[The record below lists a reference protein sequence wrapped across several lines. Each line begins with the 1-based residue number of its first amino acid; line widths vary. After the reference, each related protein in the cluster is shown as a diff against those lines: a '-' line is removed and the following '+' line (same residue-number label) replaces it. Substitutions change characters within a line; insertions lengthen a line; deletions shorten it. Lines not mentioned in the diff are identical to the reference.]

1 MRKPYLQDLHDAD
14 PADPLVQPPQYPELW
29 TRPAAAAL
37 LASADAWPV
46 QVLTLPYVGCAMVAD
61 LHGYT
66 RTALVR
72 CAPAAAYLRVDATI
86 FESYNPSGG
95 TTYNSFPVYDFD
107 SDGVAIKGA
116 KPANTFGYYA
126 WPDLP
131 PGGSFLTTTS
141 PAIIATPPA
150 NLDRQAALV
159 PAISAQTEVVEVET
173 GAAITVWTGSTVA
186 DLESL

>member
-14 PADPLVQPPQYPELW
+14 PTDPLVQPPQYPELW

-46 QVLTLPYVGCAMVAD
+46 QVLTMPYVGCAMVAD

-72 CAPAAAYLRVDATI
+72 CAPATAYLRADAAVMDAHASTA
-86 FESYNPSGG
+86 
-95 TTYNSFPVYDFD
+95 TTYTGNLVYDFD
-107 SDGVAIKGA
+107 SDAAAIKA
-116 KPANTFGYYA
+116 PKPAGASGLYDWPSNYA
-126 WPDLP
+126 GTWYV
-131 PGGSFLTTTS
+131 STTS
-141 PAIIATPPA
+141 PAIVAAPPA
-150 NLDRQAALV
+150 GLDRQAALV
-159 PAISAQTEVVEVET
+159 PAVSAQTEAVEVQT
-173 GAAITVWTGSTVA
+173 GAAITVWTGAAVA

>member
-1 MRKPYLQDLHDAD
+1 VRKPYLQDLHDAD
-14 PADPLVQPPQYPELW
+14 PTEPLVQHPQYPELW

-72 CAPAAAYLRVDATI
+72 CAPAAAYLRVDASVMDAHAST
-86 FESYNPSGG
+86 G
-95 TTYNSFPVYDFD
+95 TTYTGDLVYDFD
-107 SDGVAIKGA
+107 SDGVAIRA
-116 KPANTFGYYA
+116 PKPAGASGLYDWPTNYA
-126 WPDLP
+126 GTWY
-131 PGGSFLTTTS
+131 TATTS
-141 PAIIATPPA
+141 PAIVATPSA

-173 GAAITVWTGSTVA
+173 GAAITVWTGATVA
-186 DLESL
+186 DLEAL

>member
-14 PADPLVQPPQYPELW
+14 PVDPLVQPPQYPELW

-72 CAPAAAYLRVDATI
+72 CAPGAAYLRADAALNDAGYGT
-86 FESYNPSGG
+86 G
-95 TTYNSFPVYDFD
+95 TTYSAYLVYDFD
-107 SDGVAIKGA
+107 SDAVVIKAPMPGNA
-116 KPANTFGYYA
+116 SGLYD
-126 WPDLP
+126 WP
-131 PGGSFLTTTS
+131 GNHAGTWYISTTS
-141 PAIIATPPA
+141 PAIVATPTA
-150 NLDRQAALV
+150 YLDRQAALV
-159 PAISAQTEVVEVET
+159 PAILAQTEAVEVET
-173 GAAITVWTGSTVA
+173 GAAITVWTGATVA

>member
-1 MRKPYLQDLHDAD
+1 MRKPYLQDLHDVD

-72 CAPAAAYLRVDATI
+72 CAPASAYLRVDASVQDAFGLTA
-86 FESYNPSGG
+86 YSG
-95 TTYNSFPVYDFD
+95 YFVYDFD
-107 SDGVAIKGA
+107 SDGVTIKGPGVA
-116 KPANTFGYYA
+116 GSNGLYDWPGNFG
-126 WPDLP
+126 
-131 PGGSFLTTTS
+131 GGMWSLSTTS
-141 PAIIATPPA
+141 PAIVATPSA
-150 NLDRQAALV
+150 YLDRQAALV
-159 PAISAQTEVVEVET
+159 PAISAQTEAVEVET
-173 GAAITVWTGSTVA
+173 GAAITVWTGATVA

>member
-14 PADPLVQPPQYPELW
+14 ATDPLVQPPQYPELW

-46 QVLTLPYVGCAMVAD
+46 QVLTLPYVGCAMIAD

-72 CAPAAAYLRVDATI
+72 CAPAVAYLRADAAVMDAHASTA
-86 FESYNPSGG
+86 
-95 TTYNSFPVYDFD
+95 TTYSADLVYDFD
-107 SDGVAIKGA
+107 SDGVAIKAPKPVGA
-116 KPANTFGYYA
+116 SGLYD
-126 WPDLP
+126 WPGNY
-131 PGGSFLTTTS
+131 GGTWYTATTS
-141 PAIIATPPA
+141 PAIVGAPLA

-159 PAISAQTEVVEVET
+159 PAISSQTEAVEVQT
-173 GAAITVWTGSTVA
+173 GAAITVWTGATVA

>member
-1 MRKPYLQDLHDAD
+1 VRKPYLQDLHDAD

-72 CAPAAAYLRVDATI
+72 CAPAAAYLRVDASVMDRHAGT
-86 FESYNPSGG
+86 G
-95 TTYNSFPVYDFD
+95 TTYSGYPIIYNFN
-107 SDGVAIKGA
+107 SDGVTIQAPLSGF
-116 KPANTFGYYA
+116 PTGLLD
-126 WPDLP
+126 WPGNYSGTWLL
-131 PGGSFLTTTS
+131 STTS
-141 PAIIATPPA
+141 PAIVAAPSA
-150 NLDRQAALV
+150 YLDRQAALS
-159 PAISAQTEVVEVET
+159 PAISAQSEAVEVEI
-173 GAAITVWTGSTVA
+173 GSVITVWTGATVA

>member
-1 MRKPYLQDLHDAD
+1 MRKPYLQDLHDVD

-46 QVLTLPYVGCAMVAD
+46 QVLTLPYVGCSMVAN
-61 LHGYT
+61 LAGYQ

-72 CAPAAAYLRVDATI
+72 CAPGAAYLRADATI

-95 TTYNSFPVYDFD
+95 TTYNKEPIYDFD
-107 SDGVAIKGA
+107 SDGVVIRGS
-116 KPANTFGYYA
+116 KPADTFGFYA
-126 WPDLP
+126 WPSLH
-131 PGGSFLTTTS
+131 PGFSFITTTS
-141 PAIIATPPA
+141 PAIVAAPTA

-159 PAISAQTEVVEVET
+159 PAISAQTEAVEVET
-173 GAAITVWTGSTVA
+173 GAAITVWTGATVA

>member
-1 MRKPYLQDLHDAD
+1 MRKTYLQDLHDAD

-72 CAPAAAYLRVDATI
+72 CAPGAAYLRADVALLDPGYSTVTD
-86 FESYNPSGG
+86 YVGDLL
-95 TTYNSFPVYDFD
+95 YDFD
-107 SDGVAIKGA
+107 SDGVVIKA
-116 KPANTFGYYA
+116 PKPADATGLYE
-126 WPDLP
+126 WPGNA
-131 PGGSFLTTTS
+131 GGKWYRTTTS
-141 PAIIATPPA
+141 PAIVATPTA
-150 NLDRQAALV
+150 YLDRQAALT
-159 PAISAQTEVVEVET
+159 PAISAQTEAVEVET
-173 GAAITVWTGSTVA
+173 GAAITVWTGATVA

>member
-14 PADPLVQPPQYPELW
+14 PVDPLVQPPQYPELW

-46 QVLTLPYVGCAMVAD
+46 QVLTLPYVGCSMVAD

-72 CAPAAAYLRVDATI
+72 CAPGAAYLRADATVMDSHYSI
-86 FESYNPSGG
+86 T
-95 TTYNSFPVYDFD
+95 TTYLGSLVYDFD
-107 SDGVAIKGA
+107 SDGVAIKAPKRADALGLYDW
-116 KPANTFGYYA
+116 PSNYA
-126 WPDLP
+126 GTWYV
-131 PGGSFLTTTS
+131 STTS
-141 PAIIATPPA
+141 PAIVATPAA

-159 PAISAQTEVVEVET
+159 PAILAQTEAVEVET
-173 GAAITVWTGSTVA
+173 GAAITVWTGATVA

>member
-14 PADPLVQPPQYPELW
+14 PTDPLVQPPQYPELW

-72 CAPAAAYLRVDATI
+72 CAPAAAYLRVDAAVMYAHTS
-86 FESYNPSGG
+86 FA
-95 TTYNSFPVYDFD
+95 TTYISDLVYDFD
-107 SDGVAIKGA
+107 SDGVAIKGSL
-116 KPANTFGYYA
+116 PAGFYGAYD
-126 WPDLP
+126 WPTNSS
-131 PGGSFLTTTS
+131 GTWYTATTS
-141 PAIIATPPA
+141 PAIVATPSA

-159 PAISAQTEVVEVET
+159 PAISAQTEAVEVET
-173 GAAITVWTGSTVA
+173 GAAITVWTGATVA

>member
-72 CAPAAAYLRVDATI
+72 CAPAAAYLRADAALNDPREGSATA
-86 FESYNPSGG
+86 YVTNL
-95 TTYNSFPVYDFD
+95 VYDFD
-107 SDGVAIKGA
+107 TDGVAIKA
-116 KPANTFGYYA
+116 PKPAGASGLYD
-126 WPDLP
+126 WPSNFS
-131 PGGSFLTTTS
+131 GTWYVSTTS
-141 PAIIATPPA
+141 PAIVAAPPA
-150 NLDRQAALV
+150 NLDRQAALN
-159 PAISAQTEVVEVET
+159 PSIYAQTEAVEVQT
-173 GAAITVWTGSTVA
+173 GAAITAWTGATVA

>member
-1 MRKPYLQDLHDAD
+1 MRKTYLQDLHDAD

-72 CAPAAAYLRVDATI
+72 CAPAAAYLRVDAAVM
-86 FESYNPSGG
+86 FPSWTG
-95 TTYNSFPVYDFD
+95 TTYAGHLQYDFD
-107 SDGVAIKGA
+107 SDGVAIRA
-116 KPANTFGYYA
+116 SLPAYA
-126 WPDLP
+126 AGLYDWPSN
-131 PGGSFLTTTS
+131 GNGTWYTATTS

-159 PAISAQTEVVEVET
+159 PAISAQTEAVEVET
-173 GAAITVWTGSTVA
+173 GAAITVWTGATVA